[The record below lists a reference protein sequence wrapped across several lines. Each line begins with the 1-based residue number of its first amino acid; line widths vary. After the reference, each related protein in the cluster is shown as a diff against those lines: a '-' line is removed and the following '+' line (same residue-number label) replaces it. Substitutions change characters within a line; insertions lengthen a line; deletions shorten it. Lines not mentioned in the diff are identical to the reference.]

1 MFSGKAGKSFL
12 LVMILTSFVVILM
25 AVLGCICFGKN
36 GWYPMWEDTIPVM
49 IGNTSSNYI
58 QRKDSFAFMFN
69 DGISI
74 IPDAVM
80 ILAAYILGSIKNLST
95 NRFRAIL
102 GLVVLVAVGGFM
114 GFGAINPTFA
124 GSSTD
129 TTSIMAFTLLACI
142 PVMIFCF
149 AKTTGGW
156 YMLFGIGGFLVKNL
170 LIPVIMWFAML
181 SVPSKIAVLIG
192 VAVYVFLMVGNTG
205 KLFGAVFGNGESSAS
220 TTDSDKK
227 NKKAQERYSMLE
239 KRVNDCKKGIKG
251 HREGSWNYSHVDEKY
266 TQKVI
271 DRDLQEMES
280 LRKSLS

>member
-80 ILAAYILGSIKNLST
+80 ILAAYILGSIKNIST

-102 GLVVLVAVGGFM
+102 GLVVLVAVGGF
-114 GFGAINPTFA
+114 
-124 GSSTD
+124 
-129 TTSIMAFTLLACI
+129 MAFTLLACI

-251 HREGSWNYSHVDEKY
+251 HREGSWNYAHVDEKY

-271 DRDLQEMES
+271 DRDLKEMES
-280 LRKSLS
+280 IRKSLS